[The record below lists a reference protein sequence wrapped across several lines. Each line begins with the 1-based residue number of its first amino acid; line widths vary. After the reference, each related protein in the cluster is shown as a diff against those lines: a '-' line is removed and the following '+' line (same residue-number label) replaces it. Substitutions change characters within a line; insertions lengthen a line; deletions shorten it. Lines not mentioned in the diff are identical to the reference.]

1 MEKYK
6 KILALAP
13 HVDDVEVGCGATIS
27 KFIDEGKELF
37 YVAFSLAK
45 ESIPKGFSKN
55 STIIENKNSMRV
67 LGIESKNLT
76 VLNYKVRNFLKV
88 RQDILEVM
96 INLRRNINPDLVFTP
111 SSYDIHQDHNVIYME
126 TYRAFK
132 HISILGYELIQNTQK
147 FNNNMFIS
155 ISSDNLKKKIKS
167 IQEYKS
173 QKIKPYMSSK
183 IIKSLALIRGVQSN
197 NQFAESFEVIRWN
210 EK

>member
-27 KFIDEGKELF
+27 RFIDEGKELF
-37 YVAFSLAK
+37 YVAFSLAQ
-45 ESIPKGFSKN
+45 ESIPNRFSKN
-55 STIIENKNSMRV
+55 STTIETRNSMRV
-67 LGIESKNLT
+67 LGIENKNT
-76 VLNYKVRNFLKV
+76 TILNYKVRNFLEN
-88 RQDILEVM
+88 RQAILENM
-96 INLRRNINPDLVFTP
+96 INLKNNINPDLVLTP
-111 SSYDIHQDHNVIYME
+111 SSYDIHQDHNVIYIE
-126 TYRAFK
+126 AYRAFK

-155 ISSDNLKKKIKS
+155 VSYDNLKKKIKS
-167 IQEYKS
+167 VQEYKS
-173 QKIKPYMSSK
+173 QKDKPYMNSK
-183 IIKSLALIRGVQSN
+183 IIESLALIRGVQSN